1 MLNTVSIQ
9 GRLIKDPILAKVGS
23 GDTSLVKVTIAVDR
37 DFKNKETGE
46 RSADFINVEAWR
58 GTADFAARYLHKGDM
73 TIATGRLQTASW
85 TDSTSGEK
93 KFMTKVVASSF
104 YIIPGGGRT
113 NGSGG
118 GSNTFMSDAAFE
130 NGNDYMARQAQAQ
143 AGELN
148 LSGGTFTEIPNGEDD
163 GDVLPF

>member
-9 GRLIKDPILAKVGS
+9 GRLVKDPMYARVG
-23 GDTSLVKVTIAVDR
+23 GNDTSLTKFTLAVER

-85 TDSTSGEK
+85 TDKNSGEK
-93 KFMTKVVASSF
+93 KFVTKVVADSF
-104 YIIPGGGRT
+104 YIVPNGGRT
-113 NGSGG
+113 NS
-118 GSNTFMSDAAFE
+118 STFMSDAAFE
-130 NGNDYMARQAQAQ
+130 NGNDYMARKAQAQ